1 MNFPVLI
8 VGCKFFRLLEVKNE
22 RHAEAVWSGASLRH
36 EELLPLGERVKAL
49 GDDQRVSALPRGV
62 KLGPGGSRE
71 ISFRARGSAKYKED
85 DDVEAERGKR
95 RGVQS
100 LGLKQNRNGFGS
112 RGSRG
117 RGGRGSRGRRGRG

>member
-8 VGCKFFRLLEVKNE
+8 VASKFFRLLEVKNE

-112 RGSRG
+112 RGRG
-117 RGGRGSRGRRGRG
+117 RGGRGVRGRRGRG